1 MDQLI
6 TMHSN
11 RQFTF
16 GDFQIMKGV
25 DVVKEAAPPV
35 SAPPAPAPATA
46 PSPAA
51 EPPAPGHAGYN
62 PAAHTSHVYTAP
74 ATSKPDLTKVKGGEE
89 LNRPPAQAPP
99 TAPATSGKKAGGK
112 GKAGTKPATQPQ
124 SSCCVVC

>member
-51 EPPAPGHAGYN
+51 EPPGHAGYN

-124 SSCCVVC
+124 SSCCVIG